1 MIVHNWTCVFHEDL
15 AKDKRTHCR
24 TVVWPNRGRPAGE
37 ERYRYANGTPA
48 FAGRKTA
55 KTAGM

>member
-1 MIVHNWTCVFHEDL
+1 MVRFIAILRSLNSMIVHNWTCVFHEDL

-37 ERYRYANGTPA
+37 ERYR
-48 FAGRKTA
+48 
-55 KTAGM
+55 